1 MFRFKQFSVDQSN
14 CAMKINTDGVLLG
27 ALVEMNNPKSIL
39 DIGTGTGVIA
49 LMLAQKYNNA
59 VIDAVEIDKDAS
71 ETAQHNFNNS
81 IFKKQLRV
89 YQTNIKLFFKADP
102 PKKYDLIISNPP
114 FYINSLLSPAEKKSL
129 AKHADLLFFETLLQ
143 NIPSHLSANGCFWL
157 ILPVEVAQITR
168 ELALQN
174 RLYCIK
180 LIKIKSFKDSEV
192 HREIICFGLE
202 EVFFDTEDFI
212 IYDSIGVYSEGY
224 RTILQPYFL
233 AF

>member
-143 NIPSHLSANGCFWL
+143 N
-157 ILPVEVAQITR
+157 
-168 ELALQN
+168 

>member
-1 MFRFKQFSVDQSN
+1 MRILFFGSNKAYASQSCSFN
-14 CAMKINTDGVLLG
+14 SSFILFNYYYHWIIKINTDGVLLG

-143 NIPSHLSANGCFWL
+143 N
-157 ILPVEVAQITR
+157 
-168 ELALQN
+168 

>member
-71 ETAQHNFNNS
+71 ETAQQNFNNS

>member
-1 MFRFKQFSVDQSN
+1 MFSFKQFSINQSN

-27 ALVEMNNPKSIL
+27 AFAEMDNPKVIL

-59 VIDAVEIDKDAS
+59 KVDAVEIDEDAAK
-71 ETAQHNFNNS
+71 TAKQNFNNS
-81 IFKKQLRV
+81 IFKVQLNT
-89 YQTNIKLFFKADP
+89 YQTDINLFFKEHP
-102 PKKYDLIISNPP
+102 TNKYDLIISNPP

-129 AKHADLLFFETLLQ
+129 AKHADLLFFETLLED
-143 NIPSHLSANGCFWL
+143 IPNHLSAKGCFWL
-157 ILPVEVAQITR
+157 ILPVEVAQITK

-202 EVFFDTEDFI
+202 EVIFDTEDFI
-212 IYDSIGVYSEGY
+212 IYDSVGVYSEGY
-224 RTILQPYFL
+224 RKILRPYFL